1 MQLCLRAYFSC
12 EYSRLTA
19 SRELEKVARYEAG
32 DVRKQGKG
40 WNMRTARK
48 FSCGIGLI
56 GLMAA
61 AAGAA
66 QSLPDPDETAQG
78 DVSVTI
84 YQNGQSL
91 VQDIRQ
97 LDIANGRSR
106 IEFPDV
112 SAQIRAQT
120 LSFAAR
126 DTAIIEQNFDF
137 DLLTPGKLMEKAIG
151 QTITL
156 VRTNPA
162 TGAETRERAKILS
175 TAGGVVVQ
183 IGDRIEVLRDDG
195 LPVRA
200 VFDRVPPNLRAR
212 PTLSVNVESTRSGV
226 RPAAIR
232 YLTPGLGWTADYVAL
247 FDDGDS
253 TIDMQG
259 WVTLTNTTGTTFH
272 NADTLLV
279 AGSPNGRFGG
289 GRSQRNMVRAGT
301 ESSGREQVGDFYL
314 YPIDARTTIADQQT
328 KQVSFLDVQGVT
340 AKKVYRRTVNWLSN
354 DSNPQNVSSEIA
366 FNTSSQ
372 GGLGDAL
379 PAGTVRFYQRDSQG
393 TPQFIGENTIGH
405 TPTGS
410 ELSLRTG
417 DAFDIFVQAEVEK
430 REEISSGE
438 WIKTRRFV
446 VYQDGAET
454 TRVDEER
461 PETFWQTTMRYTI
474 TNAKDAPVEI
484 DLVQAGLD
492 RGWWSRDFRIV
503 SEDEPGVQINADRR
517 KWSVPV
523 PANGER
529 EFRVIFATRY

>member
-1 MQLCLRAYFSC
+1 MMRSGFV
-12 EYSRLTA
+12 RLA
-19 SRELEKVARYEAG
+19 AVSSAMAMAG
-32 DVRKQGKG
+32 VLGG
-40 WNMRTARK
+40 P
-48 FSCGIGLI
+48 SL
-56 GLMAA
+56 
-61 AAGAA
+61 A
-66 QSLPDPDETAQG
+66 QSSADAIADPDATAQG

-97 LDIANGRSR
+97 LNIERGRSR

-112 SAQIRAQT
+112 SAQIRAET
-120 LSFAAR
+120 LSFAAPG
-126 DTAIIEQNFDF
+126 TAIVEQNFDF

-183 IGDRIEVLRDDG
+183 IGNRIEVLRDDG

-212 PTLSVNVESTRSGV
+212 PTLSVNVQSDRSGV
-226 RPAAIR
+226 RPASIR

-247 FDDGDS
+247 YDEGKD

-272 NADTLLV
+272 NANTLLV
-279 AGSPNGRFGG
+279 AGNPNARGG
-289 GRSQRNMVRAGT
+289 NYNNYRNQRANRNMVRAGT
-301 ESSGREQVGDFYL
+301 QSANREQVGEFYL
-314 YPIDARTTIADQQT
+314 YPIDARTTIANRQT
-328 KQVSFLDVQGVT
+328 KQVSFMDVQGV
-340 AKKVYRRTVNWLSN
+340 AARKVYSRTVGWMSN
-354 DSNPQNVSSEIA
+354 DSNPVNVSSEIA
-366 FNTSSQ
+366 FSSSSQ

-379 PAGTVRFYQRDSQG
+379 PAGTVRFYQRDSKG

-405 TPTGS
+405 TPMGS

-417 DAFDIFVQAEVEK
+417 DAFDIFIQAEVEK
-430 REEISSGE
+430 REVLTAAEWEKTARYIVYEDGEEI
-438 WIKTRRFV
+438 RRI
-446 VYQDGAET
+446 E
-454 TRVDEER
+454 EER
-461 PETFWQTTMRYTI
+461 PKKFWQTTMRYTI
-474 TNAKDAPVEI
+474 TNAKSVPVNV

-492 RGWWSRDFRIV
+492 RGWWGRDYRII
-503 SEDEPGVQINADRR
+503 SEDVTGQQLNADRR
-517 KWSVPV
+517 KWIVPI

-529 EFRVIFATRY
+529 EFRVTFATRY